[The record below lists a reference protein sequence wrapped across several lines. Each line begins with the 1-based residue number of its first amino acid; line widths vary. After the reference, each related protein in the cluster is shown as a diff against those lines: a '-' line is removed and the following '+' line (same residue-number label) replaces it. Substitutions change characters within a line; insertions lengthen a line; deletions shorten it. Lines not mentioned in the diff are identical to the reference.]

1 MLLSKS
7 KRVASQSAEVVMA
20 LVNAKEQPQGPNF
33 QSDEEKWFV
42 DFQRER
48 KRPLRTSPTTP
59 PPPIG
64 DALADS
70 WFR

>member
-1 MLLSKS
+1 MASKS
-7 KRVASQSAEVVMA
+7 IKVNESQ
-20 LVNAKEQPQGPNF
+20 LPKPEQV
-33 QSDEEKWFV
+33 EEAWFA
-42 DFQRER
+42 DRGRET

-64 DALADS
+64 DELADK

>member
-1 MLLSKS
+1 MVSS
-7 KRVASQSAEVVMA
+7 PIASPTLPITSF
-20 LVNAKEQPQGPNF
+20 P
-33 QSDEEKWFV
+33 SDEERWFTERE
-42 DFQRER
+42 RER

-64 DALADS
+64 DAVADR

>member
-1 MLLSKS
+1 MPPAKIDEQ
-7 KRVASQSAEVVMA
+7 SQS
-20 LVNAKEQPQGPNF
+20 PSF
-33 QSDEEKWFV
+33 QSDEERWFG
-42 DFQRER
+42 DYGRER

-64 DALADS
+64 DALADK

>member
-1 MLLSKS
+1 MS
-7 KRVASQSAEVVMA
+7 SANGNE
-20 LVNAKEQPQGPNF
+20 PPRPPTF
-33 QSDEEKWFV
+33 QTDEEQWFS
-42 DFQRER
+42 DYNRER

>member
-1 MLLSKS
+1 MSM
-7 KRVASQSAEVVMA
+7 VAVPVQE
-20 LVNAKEQPQGPNF
+20 PQGPNF
-33 QSDEEKWFV
+33 QKDEESWFS
-42 DFQRER
+42 DASRER

-64 DALADS
+64 DAVADG